1 MDRFLLSSLWGTPVF
16 RRAVTAKGGKTGL
29 PANGEEVSFT
39 GTIEG
44 DGGKLSSSYPSPGS
58 ANSDRGFAPCGTR
71 RSVRRRYALDENER
85 TTAGNPKPRGSPFLS
100 GEGGLFGRISFV
112 LQREHGISFA
122 VTFRNP
128 FTFLGIPSLKTGG
141 ISFRAIMSSHL
152 TRVYSIYYLLRQGLP
167 RKFSPLM
174 RAPAFW
180 RSLSKPAL
188 PRGDFA
194 AARRRSP
201 CEEMA
206 PPRVSL
212 GMSRREILGVDSNG
226 EIQQIERDGC
236 GTFTRGARSG
246 FCPCCAL
253 PFLCPGYDV

>member
-16 RRAVTAKGGKTGL
+16 RRAVTAKGGETGL
-29 PANGEEVSFT
+29 PANGEEVSFP

-122 VTFRNP
+122 LTFRNP

-152 TRVYSIYYLLRQGLP
+152 TRVYSIILP
-167 RKFSPLM
+167 PASRFAEEVLSSDASPGILEEPFQA
-174 RAPAFW
+174 RFASRGFRGSA
-180 RSLSKPAL
+180 STIAL
-188 PRGDFA
+188 
-194 AARRRSP
+194 
-201 CEEMA
+201 
-206 PPRVSL
+206 
-212 GMSRREILGVDSNG
+212 
-226 EIQQIERDGC
+226 
-236 GTFTRGARSG
+236 
-246 FCPCCAL
+246 
-253 PFLCPGYDV
+253 